1 MPRRSGSK
9 QKQTSGQRVGTA
21 GRATRGRTSLAV
33 ALGVLLHLVAM
44 VGDQPPWGFLVH
56 ARGLPPTGQLRL
68 ERVAIRATTSEP
80 APTSPAATTRRT
92 AIGGSG
98 RRRQPPRVRAWRL
111 ELGAYRLPSV
121 AGAGP
126 VVNCRA

>member
-1 MPRRSGSK
+1 MPRRSGNK

-21 GRATRGRTSLAV
+21 GKATRGRTSLAV
-33 ALGVLLHLVAM
+33 ALGALLHLVAI
-44 VGDQPPWGFLVH
+44 VGDQPMGFLVH
-56 ARGLPPTGQLRL
+56 ARGLPPTGQLRP
-68 ERVAIRATTSEP
+68 ERVAIRATTTEP
-80 APTSPAATTRRT
+80 AASSPAATTRRT

-98 RRRQPPRVRAWRL
+98 RRRQPPRVRGWRS

-126 VVNCRA
+126 